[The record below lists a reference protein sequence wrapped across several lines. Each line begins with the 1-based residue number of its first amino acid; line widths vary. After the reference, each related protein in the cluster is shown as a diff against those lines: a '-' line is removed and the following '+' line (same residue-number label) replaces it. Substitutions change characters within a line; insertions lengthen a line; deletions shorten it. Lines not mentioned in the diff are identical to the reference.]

1 MIRGPNKLKQETV
14 TLYLL
19 VAKITIKK
27 EKKKNKRCN
36 IANGSNKVITFVTV
50 SRNIPGRTGRGF
62 FPVTLPW
69 GS

>member
-27 EKKKNKRCN
+27 EKKEKKQEMQYSQRQ
-36 IANGSNKVITFVTV
+36 
-50 SRNIPGRTGRGF
+50 
-62 FPVTLPW
+62 
-69 GS
+69 